1 MSLASSVPPADAPSA
16 ETNVPVLLTMP
27 TYGGTLAAA
36 RCLGA
41 HGISVTMAG
50 ETLLAPAYW
59 SRHVSRRVRCP
70 DPFETERFY
79 QWLIDFGKRE
89 PVRHVLYPT
98 CDDLAWLFASRAEEL
113 GTYFR
118 LYAPGVATILDLLDK
133 KALYFASKKAGVGVV
148 PTEFPRDR
156 REALEMARELAF
168 PMLLK
173 PRTQIQF
180 PGHKGLIVDRFDQF
194 TAAYDRF
201 VSGAWPPAC
210 GEFVKGVEIPMLQ
223 EYLPQA
229 NDGIYSVA
237 GFMGRAHQQIAVRAS
252 HKILQRPR
260 RIGVGLCFEEATVDH
275 EVLERLVRLC
285 RTSGYYGVF
294 EAEFVPRGTQRLLI
308 DFNPRFYG
316 QMGFE
321 VERQLPLGYLAW
333 LGAMGDEAGVDRE
346 IAAAREWREG
356 RGYAYY
362 DSFFLGLHLFAQGVS
377 GRTPLPDVQRWRR
390 WKRDHRRSQLLV
402 DAVGRDDDPVP
413 RFVAA
418 TREVYQAIR
427 HPRSFVLDIL
437 DA

>member
-1 MSLASSVPPADAPSA
+1 
-16 ETNVPVLLTMP
+16 
-27 TYGGTLAAA
+27 
-36 RCLGA
+36 
-41 HGISVTMAG
+41 
-50 ETLLAPAYW
+50 
-59 SRHVSRRVRCP
+59 
-70 DPFETERFY
+70 
-79 QWLIDFGKRE
+79 
-89 PVRHVLYPT
+89 
-98 CDDLAWLFASRAEEL
+98 
-113 GTYFR
+113 
-118 LYAPGVATILDLLDK
+118 
-133 KALYFASKKAGVGVV
+133 
-148 PTEFPRDR
+148 
-156 REALEMARELAF
+156 
-168 PMLLK
+168 
-173 PRTQIQF
+173 
-180 PGHKGLIVDRFDQF
+180 
-194 TAAYDRF
+194 
-201 VSGAWPPAC
+201 
-210 GEFVKGVEIPMLQ
+210 
-223 EYLPQA
+223 
-229 NDGIYSVA
+229 
-237 GFMGRAHQQIAVRAS
+237 
-252 HKILQRPR
+252 
-260 RIGVGLCFEEATVDH
+260 VGLCFEEATVDH
-275 EVLERLVRLC
+275 VVLERLVRLC